1 TGAGAGARA
10 LAAVRRAHRRG
21 AGPAGRGVVRAT
33 PAGRGHPG
41 GQYQHGHAGADRA
54 DHRRGADRRGAFG
67 PRRGAGAGRV
77 RDRGGA
83 VARPVPRGS
92 GVRAQRPVRLR
103 PRRHP
108 RGLPDGWRGRRHS
121 RPGSEGRDD
130 LVPAPLLP
138 PPLRRHLAADPVRR
152 RRPPGAAQRPH
163 RPAGGRCTAA
173 PALEAGRLLRRA
185 VREGV
190 KRESRA
196 RQVGPHAHPAF
207 PIHLPLPPLAGG
219 RLGWGAAPQGR
230 KAPAPPACPP
240 PHHPTSAASGGT
252 RGWPPRGGERTQPP
266 PFPPPRPPP
275 PPRGRGSGPREPGR
289 RQPTRPPARRPRP
302 PLPPP
307 PSPRWGGKVG
317 RGGRAAGAEGARA
330 TRLPPPQPSPVHG
343 GGGHQRAFGNRR
355 RRSQATTSAGTR
367 TQPSISTRALRLITA
382 FVTLQ
387 RPSTCSTEAPTCRVP
402 EGCPKRTTSRRPPPA
417 ARFTRVPGTAA
428 AVAIATDAVP
438 IIAWCSLPIDSA
450 RTLRSMSAA
459 AIALPLEAT

>member
-1 TGAGAGARA
+1 
-10 LAAVRRAHRRG
+10 
-21 AGPAGRGVVRAT
+21 
-33 PAGRGHPG
+33 
-41 GQYQHGHAGADRA
+41 
-54 DHRRGADRRGAFG
+54 
-67 PRRGAGAGRV
+67 
-77 RDRGGA
+77 
-83 VARPVPRGS
+83 
-92 GVRAQRPVRLR
+92 
-103 PRRHP
+103 
-108 RGLPDGWRGRRHS
+108 
-121 RPGSEGRDD
+121 
-130 LVPAPLLP
+130 
-138 PPLRRHLAADPVRR
+138 
-152 RRPPGAAQRPH
+152 PH

-207 PIHLPLPPLAGG
+207 PIHLPLPPLAGE
-219 RLGWGAAPQGR
+219 GWD
-230 KAPAPPACPP
+230 
-240 PHHPTSAASGGT
+240 GGT
-252 RGWPPRGGERTQPP
+252 RR
-266 PFPPPRPPP
+266 
-275 PPRGRGSGPREPGR
+275 
-289 RQPTRPPARRPRP
+289 
-302 PLPPP
+302 
-307 PSPRWGGKVG
+307 
-317 RGGRAAGAEGARA
+317 RGGR
-330 TRLPPPQPSPVHG
+330 
-343 GGGHQRAFGNRR
+343 HQRHPLAPTPTLPRARGRESWPR
-355 RRSQATTSAGTR
+355 GCGRSQATTSAGTR